1 MSCSHKDLV
10 YYRQVQLVLS
20 VQETSVLVKTEQPFV
35 NRWQRAADRAIPVEP
50 FFDRVS
56 EYCDVA

>member
-1 MSCSHKDLV
+1 
-10 YYRQVQLVLS
+10 VLS

-35 NRWQRAADRAIPVEP
+35 NRWQRAADGAIPVEP